1 MPRSGSVRQISGGVG
16 RFLAFSPGNPS
27 DEAVMKWSDQGRSSN
42 IEDRRGMGGGRMG
55 MGIGGT
61 AILLVLSLLFGRN
74 LFDEVPATTT
84 TQAGG
89 ELAAADSAREE
100 PEVRFVSFVL
110 DDAQQTWAQILPKY
124 GTQYQDAKL
133 VLFRGA
139 TQTGCGVGQSAMGP
153 FYCPQDQ
160 KLYIDLGF
168 YDELKTK
175 FGASGDFAQ
184 AYVIAHELGHH
195 VQHLLGTD
203 AQVRR
208 AMQRD
213 PEAANQ
219 YSVRLELQADCY
231 AGVWGRSSQQ
241 RDKLSE
247 GDIEEGLNAAA
258 SVGDDRILKQSGRQ
272 VNTDSFTHGSS
283 AQRATWFRKG
293 FDSGDPRACD
303 TFGGATQGG

>member
-1 MPRSGSVRQISGGVG
+1 
-16 RFLAFSPGNPS
+16 
-27 DEAVMKWSDQGRSSN
+27 MKWSDMGRSSN

-61 AILLVLSLLFGRN
+61 AVLLVLSLLFGRN

-84 TQAGG
+84 QSGG
-89 ELAAADSAREE
+89 ELAPADSAREE

-133 VLFRGA
+133 VLFRDA
-139 TQTGCGVGQSAMGP
+139 TPTACGVGQKAMGP

-160 KLYIDLGF
+160 KVYIDLGF

-219 YSVRLELQADCY
+219 YSVRLELQADCF

-283 AQRATWFRKG
+283 AERTTWFRKG
-293 FDSGDPRACD
+293 FESGDPRACD
-303 TFGGATQGG
+303 TFGGGAKGG

>member
-1 MPRSGSVRQISGGVG
+1 
-16 RFLAFSPGNPS
+16 
-27 DEAVMKWSDQGRSSN
+27 MKWSDQGRSSN
-42 IEDRRGMGGGRMG
+42 VEDRRGMGGRMG

-61 AILLVLSLLFGRN
+61 AVLLVLSLLFGRN
-74 LFDEVPATTT
+74 MFEEVGTLPTTG
-84 TQAGG
+84 QSEGG
-89 ELAAADSAREE
+89 LAPADSAREE
-100 PEVRFVSFVL
+100 PQVRFVSFVL

-124 GTQYQDAKL
+124 GTPYQDAKL

-139 TQTGCGVGQSAMGP
+139 TQTGCGTGQTAMGP
-153 FYCPQDQ
+153 FYCPLDQ
-160 KLYIDLGF
+160 KVYIDLEF
-168 YDELKTK
+168 YDELQTK
-175 FGASGDFAQ
+175 FGAKGDFAQ

-203 AQVRR
+203 SQVRR
-208 AMQRD
+208 AQQGD
-213 PEAANQ
+213 PGAANQ

-258 SVGDDRILKQSGRQ
+258 SVGDDRILQKAGRAA
-272 VNTDSFTHGSS
+272 NSDSFTHGSS

-293 FDSGDPRACD
+293 FETGDPRACD
-303 TFGGATQGG
+303 TFASGAG